1 MKWATFPRFFVFVI
15 ATVLVGPLSGAVT
28 GSAGSGAP
36 IENRQP
42 TIELNYMICANGI
55 YVGPDTTI
63 SRDYV
68 GYSEYFMGEVR
79 LFAANFAPRGWLP
92 CDGRQL
98 QIAQNQALF
107 ALIGTTYG
115 GNGIST
121 FALPDLRGRVPVGT
135 SDELPLGSWVGN
147 AATTLSTNQ
156 IPAHTHSIGSAATGL
171 TGGNQ
176 PFDNRQPGLALHHV
190 LMGNDYFE
198 SVGEVIILANIRV
211 PSGNL
216 RCDGQLLPIPQNSL
230 LYSKIGAYYGG
241 NGTSNFAVPDL
252 RGRAVVGVG
261 AASAGRSAYGLGA
274 TAGSASITLGLA
286 ELAPHAHTVGSGTTG
301 FAGGGQ
307 PFDNRQPVV
316 AMNRRIVC
324 EGIFPTASGGG
335 GDPLLASVHT
345 FAGNMPEDQ
354 YSWFLPADGREVPIG
369 MNEALFVLLGVTY
382 GGNGTSVFRLPDLR
396 GRVIAGTP
404 STNAPGAV
412 YGVESVT
419 LTAAQLPAH
428 VHAAPSA
435 RELWRLQ
442 YFGTLENSGDAAD
455 TAAPL
460 GDGVPNLL
468 KFATGVPGQT
478 RATMPGALSLNGASL
493 TFTYPR
499 NTLAVADGLGF
510 VVEWRDALESGVWS
524 TVGVAEEVLPASGD
538 LQTVVATLPLGT
550 TGRRFVR
557 LRIVP

>member
-1 MKWATFPRFFVFVI
+1 MKWATFPRLFVFVI
-15 ATVLVGPLSGAVT
+15 ATVLVGPLSGSVT

-42 TIELNYMICANGI
+42 TIELNYMICAVGI
-55 YVGPDTTI
+55 YPGPDTTL

-68 GYSEYFMGEVR
+68 SFSEYFMGEVR

-98 QIAQNQALF
+98 AIAQNQALF
-107 ALIGTTYG
+107 SLLGTTYG
-115 GNGIST
+115 GNGVST

-135 SDELPLGSWVGN
+135 SDEFILGSVVGS
-147 AATTLSTNQ
+147 ASTTLLTSQ
-156 IPAHTHSIGSAATGL
+156 IPAHTHSIGSAATGSA
-171 TGGNQ
+171 GGNQ

-216 RCDGQLLPIPQNSL
+216 RCDGQLLPIAQHAS

-241 NGTSNFAVPDL
+241 NGTSTFAVPDL
-252 RGRAVVGVG
+252 RGRAIVGVG
-261 AASAGRSAYGLGA
+261 SGAAGRSAYTLGA

-286 ELAPHAHTVGSGTTG
+286 ELAPHAHAVGSGMTG
-301 FAGGGQ
+301 VAGGGQ

-324 EGIFPTASGGG
+324 QGIFPTESGGG

-354 YSWFLPADGREVPIG
+354 WFLPSDGREVPIWQS
-369 MNEALFVLLGVTY
+369 EALFVLIGVTY
-382 GGNGTSVFRLPDLR
+382 GGDGTSVFRLPDLR
-396 GRVIAGTP
+396 GRVIAGAQF
-404 STNAPGAV
+404 TNSPGLV
-412 YGVESVT
+412 YGLESVT

-442 YFGTLENSGDAAD
+442 YFGTVDNTGDAAD

-478 RATMPGALSLNGASL
+478 RATMPGALAVSGANL

-499 NTLAVADGLGF
+499 NTLAVADGLDF

-538 LQTVVATLPLGT
+538 LQTVVATLPLGS